1 VLRLI
6 IFLSVVI
13 TILVL
18 GHVYIARRFS
28 AGANE
33 PMARITKRVIYG
45 QGLLILCSMSAR
57 GVGSLG
63 VGWQVPLQWA
73 GMLALG
79 FFSLELVSLI
89 AIDVGDWLW
98 RKARSL
104 RGLENETDADRR
116 ALLLRPFKL
125 GAMALTTAIGATGVR
140 QAYMAA
146 EVVEVEIPI
155 ANLPPAL
162 DGFRI
167 AQVSDIHVGPTIRGS
182 FLARIVHRVNELE
195 ADMVAVTGDLVDGS
209 VASIGHDVE
218 PIAGFKSRHGT
229 YFITGNHEY
238 YAGAERWIEFLR
250 PQGVT
255 VLLNEHVVLQ
265 HDESQLLLAGVTD
278 YRAGRQVEG
287 HATDP
292 EGAAAGAPP
301 CPARVLLAHQPRS
314 AYAAAKTGAYD
325 LQLSGHTHGGQYVPF
340 SWFIQLFQPFAVG
353 LHRHEG
359 MWVYTNRGTGYWGP
373 PIRTGVRP
381 EITSLVLRRETT

>member
-1 VLRLI
+1 MLRLI

-18 GHVYIARRFS
+18 GHVYIARRLS
-28 AGANE
+28 AGSDE
-33 PMARITKRVIYG
+33 RVTRLTKRLIYG

-73 GMLALG
+73 GMIALG
-79 FFSLELVSLI
+79 LFSLEMVSLI
-89 AIDVGDWLW
+89 AIDVLSWLW
-98 RKARSL
+98 SKAASL
-104 RGLENETDADRR
+104 RGLETETDADRR
-116 ALLLRPFKL
+116 ALLLRPFRL
-125 GAMALTTAIGATGVR
+125 GAMALTGAIGATGVR

-155 ANLPPAL
+155 ANLPQAL

-167 AQVSDIHVGPTIRGS
+167 AQVSDIHVGPTVRGS
-182 FLARIVHRVNELE
+182 FLAGIVHRVNELE

-209 VASIGHDVE
+209 VASIGRDVA

-238 YAGAERWIEFLR
+238 YAGAERWIAFLR
-250 PQGVT
+250 SHGVT
-255 VLLNEHVVLQ
+255 VLLNEHVVLE
-265 HDESQLLLAGVTD
+265 HDSSRLMLAGVTD
-278 YRAGRQVEG
+278 HRAGRQVPG
-287 HATDP
+287 HTTDP
-292 EGAAAGAPP
+292 AGAAAGAPA

-340 SWFIQLFQPFAVG
+340 SWLINLFQPFAVG

-381 EITSLVLRRETT
+381 EITSVVLRRESA